1 MTEKAA
7 HVYLTRP
14 SPDDPDLWELVDKGS
29 GQVLM
34 RGSERLVKAKA
45 GLNVDY
51 EAQGVGMRPPR
62 GTRRRKRER

>member
-45 GLNVDY
+45 GLEVDY
-51 EAQGVGMRPPR
+51 AAQWKETGRS
-62 GTRRRKRER
+62 RRKRRAR